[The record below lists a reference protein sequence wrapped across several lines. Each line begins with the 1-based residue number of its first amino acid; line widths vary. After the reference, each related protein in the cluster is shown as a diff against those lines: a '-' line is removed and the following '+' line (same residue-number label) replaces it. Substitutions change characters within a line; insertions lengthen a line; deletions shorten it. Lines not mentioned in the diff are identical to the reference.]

1 MQYTDMISA
10 LPDNLLVKLDRML
23 MGWGLEGRVPFL
35 DHRIV
40 EFGLSLPDSMKSDRR
55 QGKVFLKKWATRH
68 IPKAH
73 LYAPKR
79 GFHVPV
85 GEWLQG
91 RFLKHLTEVL
101 PDHPSIQIWF
111 RPAGVR
117 ALLRECQPM
126 GPTSRMV
133 WALLQFALWY
143 QMFVEGRG
151 QRPPVKL
158 DPLEMLAS

>member
-1 MQYTDMISA
+1 
-10 LPDNLLVKLDRML
+10 ML

-40 EFGLSLPDSMKSDRR
+40 EFGLSLPDSMKSDGR
-55 QGKVFLKKWATRH
+55 QGKTFLKKWAARFLPET
-68 IPKAH
+68 H

-91 RFLKHLTEVL
+91 RFLERLQDVL
-101 PDHPSIQIWF
+101 PHHPAIAAWF
-111 RPAGVR
+111 RPEGVKS
-117 ALLRECQPM
+117 LLTQCLPT

-133 WALLQFALWY
+133 WALLQFALWH

-151 QRPPVKL
+151 QRPPVKI
-158 DPLEMLAS
+158 DPLEILSA